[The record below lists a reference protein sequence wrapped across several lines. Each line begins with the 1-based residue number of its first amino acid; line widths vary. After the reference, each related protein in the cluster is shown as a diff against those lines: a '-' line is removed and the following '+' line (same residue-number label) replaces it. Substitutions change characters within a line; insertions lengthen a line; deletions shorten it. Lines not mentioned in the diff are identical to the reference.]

1 MKITE
6 ENFIEELK
14 CKNEEALEYV
24 IRYYGWIIKSIVRK
38 QLYNLQSYHE
48 ECINDVL
55 MGIWNNISQ
64 FDSRRNHFGNW
75 VAGISKYK
83 TFDYM
88 RKYLRDLDNKEID
101 VLEEI
106 TVQEDVYGLE
116 QGENYDYILVYLNER
131 DRDLFKRLYI
141 EEQTMKE
148 VEEQTGMKTEVIYN
162 RVSRGKRKIREI
174 FQGIGR

>member
-6 ENFIEELK
+6 ENFIEELRH
-14 CKNEEALEYV
+14 KNEKALEYV
-24 IRYYGWIIKSIVRK
+24 IREYGWIIKFVVRK

-55 MGIWNNISQ
+55 MGIWNNIEQ
-64 FDSRRNHFGNW
+64 FDSKRNHFSNW

-83 TFDYM
+83 AFDYM
-88 RKYLRDLDNKEID
+88 RKYLRDLENRRID
-101 VLEEI
+101 ELEEI
-106 TVQEDVYGLE
+106 AV
-116 QGENYDYILVYLNER
+116 QGEMHGIEEGGSFEYILEYLNER

-148 VEEQTGMKTEVIYN
+148 VAEQTGIKSEVIYN
-162 RVSRGKRKIREI
+162 RVSRGKRKIREL
-174 FQGIGR
+174 FQAMRR